1 MRIFARAVL
10 VPCSVVTVLLALSAC
25 TVKASFKASSDAM
38 TDFVSSTSGHAWLT
52 QDGLIKAE
60 HKLQAFVTVS
70 FENLQQDMAQGR
82 GEYLV
87 SLWALLGGTHDQEDA
102 FFTRTQETYTRLAPS
117 QQTTPDEMLVSLTR
131 VLASFLT
138 INKTSG
144 QTL

>member
-1 MRIFARAVL
+1 MSIFARAVL
-10 VPCSVVTVLLALSAC
+10 VPCSVITVLLALSAC
-25 TVKASFKASSDAM
+25 TFKASFKASSDAT

-70 FENLQQDMAQGR
+70 FANLQQDMAQGR

-102 FFTRTQETYTRLAPS
+102 FFTRTQETYTRLVPS

-131 VLASFLT
+131 VFASFQT
-138 INKTSG
+138 INKEKR
-144 QTL
+144 